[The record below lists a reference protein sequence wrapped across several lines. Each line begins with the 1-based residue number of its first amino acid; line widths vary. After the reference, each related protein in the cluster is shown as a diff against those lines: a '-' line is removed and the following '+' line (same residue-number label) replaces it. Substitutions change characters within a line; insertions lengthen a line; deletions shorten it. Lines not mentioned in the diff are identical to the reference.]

1 MAGIGIGLLGY
12 GGIGKVH
19 TLAYREIPYYY
30 PGQLPELSLAAVCT
44 ARRESAEAAARLG
57 GFARAYTSV
66 EELVADPAV
75 TVVDCS
81 LPNSAHKPALLAAL
95 AAGKHVYC
103 EKPLAV
109 NADDAREI
117 AKAAAR
123 SGGRLGMTFNY
134 RYIPAVMRAKQL
146 LSDGALGE
154 IYSYHF
160 EYLHTGYQ
168 DPTRPLSW
176 RMSREASGGGALF
189 DLGSHVIDLARY
201 LLGEFESLFATA
213 KTYVTERP
221 LASGSA
227 EMGQVTV
234 DDAMWLQ
241 VRLAGGV
248 PGTIH
253 VSRFSTGALD
263 GLQFRVEGR
272 KGALRF
278 DLMDGNWLYW
288 FDATRKAGGLGGDL
302 GWQRL
307 ETVHQYPG
315 AVIPPGRTILGWT
328 RTHAECQYS
337 FLKAVASGAQPSPG
351 IADGLAVQ
359 LVLDAAYASAEGGGW
374 RAVERI

>member
-1 MAGIGIGLLGY
+1 MKGVGIGLLGY

-19 TLAYREIPYYY
+19 TLGYREIPYYY
-30 PGQLPELSLAAVCT
+30 PGELPEVSLAAVCT
-44 ARRESAEAAARLG
+44 TRRESADAAARLG
-57 GFARAYTSV
+57 GFARAYTEV
-66 EELVADPAV
+66 EELVRDPAV

-134 RYIPAVMRAKQL
+134 RYVPAVMRAKQL
-146 LSDGALGE
+146 IAEGALGE
-154 IYSYHF
+154 IYSFHF

-189 DLGSHVIDLARY
+189 DLGSHVIDLARH

-213 KTYVTERP
+213 KTYVVERP
-221 LASGSA
+221 LAAGSA
-227 EMGQVTV
+227 EKGRVTV

-241 VRLAGGV
+241 VLLAGGA

-253 VSRFSTGALD
+253 VSRFATGALD
-263 GLQFRVEGR
+263 GLLFRIEGR
-272 KGALRF
+272 KGALKF

-288 FDATRKAGGLGGDL
+288 YDATRSGGAFGGDL
-302 GWQRL
+302 GWTRL
-307 ETVHQYPG
+307 ETVHQYPD

-328 RTHAECQYS
+328 RTHAECQYR
-337 FLKAVASGAQPSPG
+337 FLKAVVAGEEPLPG
-351 IADGLAVQ
+351 LADGLAVQ
-359 LVLDAAYASAEGGGW
+359 LVLEAAYASAEGGGW
-374 RAVERI
+374 VKVERA